1 MLCKFFL
8 TKNET
13 ILNKIRRYNQTFNFF
28 LTNYHVSLKYK
39 YRFYFTS
46 NEPQNSQL
54 SLMFFII
61 LPLINRLSKLY
72 GNNYG
77 QNTNS

>member
-13 ILNKIRRYNQTFNFF
+13 ILNKIRRYNHTFNFF
-28 LTNYHVSLKYK
+28 LTNYHASLKYK
-39 YRFYFTS
+39 YRFYLTS